1 MFRFI
6 TLSQA
11 SSGWSSAGAP
21 QVAPALLTRMS
32 TLPKRAA
39 AAATVCCTDASSPA
53 SQRCQNTA
61 RPPSFSSA
69 FAVSR
74 STDSVVPQM
83 ASSAPS
89 RYRRSL
95 IARPMPRPPPV
106 TSATWPVSLS
116 VMVGSSSARWWNRAS
131 SPVVCGSTLGVPTV
145 GARAARADG
154 YTRRRTRTPTP
165 WAATIAPHACRFTRT
180 GTAPSMT

>member
-1 MFRFI
+1 MRSRGNWPSV
-6 TLSQA
+6 TA
-11 SSGWSSAGAP
+11 
-21 QVAPALLTRMS
+21 ALLTRMS

-39 AAATVCCTDASSPA
+39 AAATVCRTDASSPA

-61 RPPSFSSA
+61 RPPSACSA

-89 RYRRSL
+89 RYRRSA

-106 TSATWPVSLS
+106 TSATWPSSLS
-116 VMVGSSSARWWNRAS
+116 VIGSIL
-131 SPVVCGSTLGVPTV
+131 LG
-145 GARAARADG
+145 
-154 YTRRRTRTPTP
+154 
-165 WAATIAPHACRFTRT
+165 
-180 GTAPSMT
+180 